1 MSPVGTQGP
10 DHPNKGMTAEAL
22 SASPSLSTS
31 PDDTIEAQQALCEA
45 ITQLAR
51 DGHPQIGQ
59 LDVLFAL
66 ERQAQ
71 RVSSLLLTQYVA
83 GDGRARSFEWKT
95 WNAALRLSQ
104 SLFLTYEYFLQH
116 IRRTTDPG
124 WAKHEPWVLIQL
136 FQHRKVEFL
145 LRFLRYKKRSTEQ
158 WKQLHELYRYASDR
172 SARKHAD
179 APREAGD
186 QRGTPG
192 RLERQY

>member
-1 MSPVGTQGP
+1 MQGP
-10 DHPNKGMTAEAL
+10 DHPIKGMTGEAL
-22 SASPSLSTS
+22 SPTTS
-31 PDDTIEAQQALCEA
+31 ADEIIEAQKALCET

-51 DGHPQIGQ
+51 DGHPEIGQ

-66 ERQAQ
+66 EREAQ
-71 RVSSLLLTQYVA
+71 QVSSLLLTQYVA

-116 IRRTTDPG
+116 IRQTTEIG
-124 WAKHEPWVLIQL
+124 WAKHEPWVLTQL

-158 WKQLHELYRYASDR
+158 WKQLHDLYRYAADR
-172 SARKHAD
+172 NLRIPMRLMKPASSAALRD
-179 APREAGD
+179 DWSGNICRFCYWRP
-186 QRGTPG
+186 
-192 RLERQY
+192 